1 MAVWTATLAAS
12 GAQSPPPQSPPP
24 MSTLPLRLTG
34 VIFDEG
40 QTERSTCL
48 IQCLAEPERRGVF
61 AVGQPACDVA
71 EVREIR
77 QGAVVIRNIST
88 GRLELLTFPEA
99 AAAPRPEAP
108 SGREPGPVV
117 LQAESVRGALANLSD
132 LLSSAVA
139 VPRYR
144 QTEGG
149 QVIEGFEVTQVQ
161 PSGPAARLGL
171 RNGDVILEVN
181 GQVLD
186 GMATVLRLFSD
197 LQATPRVTLTVVREE
212 RRVTVAFDTK

>member
-12 GAQSPPPQSPPP
+12 GAQSPRPQSPPP
-24 MSTLPLRLTG
+24 LSTLPLRLTG